1 MFGRDEEENLVL
13 KLRQAD
19 VDDAVT
25 LASALLGGK
34 MPMPFPLQAPHSE
47 MLLNFSI
54 RRASDRTSLH
64 CTHTTCC
71 ISPYPYHTPV
81 NYERQAS
88 ITFQCT

>member
-54 RRASDRTSLH
+54 RRASDRDSPLH
-64 CTHTTCC
+64 PRMLHH
-71 ISPYPYHTPV
+71 IALPIPYSGELRKTG
-81 NYERQAS
+81 
-88 ITFQCT
+88 

>member
-54 RRASDRTSLH
+54 RRASDRYSPLH
-64 CTHTTCC
+64 PHMLHH
-71 ISPYPYHTPV
+71 IALPIPYSGELRKTG
-81 NYERQAS
+81 
-88 ITFQCT
+88 